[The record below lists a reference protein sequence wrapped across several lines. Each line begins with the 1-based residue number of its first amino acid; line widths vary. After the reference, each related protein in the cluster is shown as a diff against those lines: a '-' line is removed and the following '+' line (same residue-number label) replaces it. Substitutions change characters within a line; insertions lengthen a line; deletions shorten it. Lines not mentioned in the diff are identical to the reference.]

1 MTFDPNNH
9 EHDED
14 ENCLNDDGSIHVH
27 EMAEPNWEFSGW
39 DVLGV
44 VAHTLGGVGN
54 MLGQGLSLLARE
66 FYAAG
71 QFSRGHKAAM
81 RAEAEH
87 IARRRLIVEDIRS
100 LERGEVDDG

>member
-27 EMAEPNWEFSGW
+27 EVVEPNWEFSGW

-54 MLGQGLSLLARE
+54 MLGQGFTLLARE

-71 QFSRGHKAAM
+71 QFSRQQRVEKSK
-81 RAEAEH
+81 
-87 IARRRLIVEDIRS
+87 RRSILEDIRE
-100 LERGEVDDG
+100 LERGGDG